1 MREFSSLCNT
11 FTTDEQNESAV
22 KIFEK
27 LQDVIDGLEEPE
39 VIKMTKKQK
48 WDCTI
53 IALGLVI
60 LIVFANLPPP
70 GG

>member
-1 MREFSSLCNT
+1 MREFSSLSNT

-39 VIKMTKKQK
+39 VVKMTSKQK
-48 WDCTI
+48 RDYI
-53 IALGLVI
+53 IITVGFII
-60 LIVFANLPPP
+60 LIIFSNIPQ
-70 GG
+70 